1 MSVISGRVFLYA
13 AGLLLFTFHRP
24 VIAQQGGWYSLF
36 NGENLDGW
44 EVKNGTAVYEVRDSA
59 IVGISQL
66 NTPNTFLCTK
76 KSYKDFILELEVMI
90 DPGLNS
96 GIQIRSLSIPEV
108 SNGRVH
114 GYQVE
119 IDPSGRAWSGGIY
132 DEARQGWL
140 YPLSINEIGRTA
152 FKNKAWN
159 RYRIEAVGNR
169 IRTWVNGIQCA
180 DLLVDLTPDGFI
192 ALQVH
197 GIKQKQQDG
206 LTVKWRN
213 IRIKTEDLAA
223 DLWQPDTAV
232 EEVNYLANQLTD
244 RQVRDGWQLLWDG
257 KTTAGWRG
265 ANAKAFP
272 PTGWRIENGILKVLP
287 SVKGDPN
294 KGGDIITDREFS
306 NFELELDFLVTEG
319 GNSGIK
325 YLVVEELR
333 EKPGTGLGP
342 EYQILDDE
350 RHPDAKNGVDG
361 NRTAGSLYDLIT
373 ARNLHE
379 PGKNKR
385 INKPGKWNRAKVVVN
400 GNHVEHWLNHNKV
413 VEYDRGSQA
422 FKALIA
428 ASKFHETPDFG
439 QASSGHILLQDHN
452 DLVYFRSI
460 KIKEL

>member
-1 MSVISGRVFLYA
+1 MSTTSYGFLCCLVSVA
-13 AGLLLFTFHRP
+13 LLASHFP
-24 VIAQQGGWYSLF
+24 VAAQQGWRPLF
-36 NGENLDGW
+36 NGKNLDGW
-44 EVKNGTAVYEVRDSA
+44 ELKNGTATYEVKHGA

-66 NTPNTFLCTK
+66 NTPNTFLCTEK
-76 KSYKDFILELEVMI
+76 NYSDFILELDVMI
-90 DPGLNS
+90 DAGLNS
-96 GIQIRSLSIPEV
+96 GIQIRSLSLPRV
-108 SNGRVH
+108 DNGRVH

-119 IDPSGRAWSGGIY
+119 IDPSERAWSGGIY

-140 YPLSINEIGRTA
+140 YPLSINERGRKA
-152 FKNKAWN
+152 FKVGEWN

-169 IRTWVNGIQCA
+169 IRTWVNGVPCA
-180 DLLVDLTPDGFI
+180 DLLVDWTAEGFI

-197 GIKQKQQDG
+197 GIKQEHQEG

-213 IRIKTEDLAA
+213 IRIKTDDLAS
-223 DLWQPDTAV
+223 DLWQPDAAV
-232 EEVNYLANQLTD
+232 EEVSYLVNQLTE
-244 RQVRDGWQLLWDG
+244 RQVRDGWRLLWDG
-257 KTTAGWRG
+257 ETASGWRG
-265 ANAKAFP
+265 ANASSFP
-272 PTGWRIENGILKVLP
+272 FTGWQMENGILSVLP

-294 KGGDIITDREFS
+294 KGGDIITDDEFS

-333 EKPGTGLGP
+333 QRPGTGLGP
-342 EYQILDDE
+342 EYQILDDD

-385 INKPGKWNRAKVVVN
+385 MNKPGKWNRAKVVVN
-400 GNHVEHWLNHNKV
+400 GNHVEHWLNHIKV
-413 VEYDRGSQA
+413 LEYNRGSQA
-422 FKALIA
+422 FKALVA
-428 ASKFHETPDFG
+428 GSKFHEVPDFG
-439 QASSGHILLQDHN
+439 QAPSGHILLQDHG